1 MRLKYDENCLFLN
14 VYVPTERMDEKLA
27 VMIWLHGGL
36 FVRGT
41 SDGYV
46 SNTLAVYGHVIVVTV
61 NYRLGLFG
69 FLSTGDKYAPGN
81 YGLWDQH
88 LAIKWVHDNIDDFG
102 GDPGKVTIFGESAG
116 SGSVVYQCLFEGSK
130 GLFQRAI
137 GQSGSITAS
146 WAFTA
151 DPKPDA
157 EKLGKFVGCDQL
169 ESSHLVDCLRSV
181 DAENLNSTYNNI
193 TNKFR
198 NYPMSFIPSID
209 GEFVK
214 ETPKQMLQPTSAV
227 AHSGHTFFS
236 TVDFLA
242 GITSEEGHLLVSPYT
257 GVSDPE
263 NFQPNITEF
272 ETVLVPLALK
282 LAFGPAVHELV
293 ENLTVAEYTDWSNPE
308 HFASIRQKLVELHSD
323 LVFTVPLIETI
334 ELHNTLAE
342 PSKKSYQYVFDI
354 MPSESVSLLKT
365 PSWSKGANHADDL
378 PFLFYE
384 EADGMLSYFHA
395 EDNNL
400 TDLERDAAKTV
411 ITMWTNFARTG
422 NPNKP
427 NPIPVE
433 WPEYTREAKQYL
445 QITAK
450 MTPESVKANLKPR
463 QRKFWMRII
472 PSLLETLDFCKS
484 KSLED
489 SKSSQGYC
497 EKDGGC
503 FP

>member
-1 MRLKYDENCLFLN
+1 
-14 VYVPTERMDEKLA
+14 
-27 VMIWLHGGL
+27 
-36 FVRGT
+36 
-41 SDGYV
+41 
-46 SNTLAVYGHVIVVTV
+46 
-61 NYRLGLFG
+61 
-69 FLSTGDKYAPGN
+69 
-81 YGLWDQH
+81 
-88 LAIKWVHDNIDDFG
+88 
-102 GDPGKVTIFGESAG
+102 
-116 SGSVVYQCLFEGSK
+116 
-130 GLFQRAI
+130 
-137 GQSGSITAS
+137 
-146 WAFTA
+146 
-151 DPKPDA
+151 
-157 EKLGKFVGCDQL
+157 
-169 ESSHLVDCLRSV
+169 
-181 DAENLNSTYNNI
+181 
-193 TNKFR
+193 
-198 NYPMSFIPSID
+198 
-209 GEFVK
+209 
-214 ETPKQMLQPTSAV
+214 
-227 AHSGHTFFS
+227 
-236 TVDFLA
+236 
-242 GITSEEGHLLVSPYT
+242 
-257 GVSDPE
+257 
-263 NFQPNITEF
+263 
-272 ETVLVPLALK
+272 
-282 LAFGPAVHELV
+282 
-293 ENLTVAEYTDWSNPE
+293 
-308 HFASIRQKLVELHSD
+308 
-323 LVFTVPLIETI
+323 
-334 ELHNTLAE
+334 
-342 PSKKSYQYVFDI
+342 